1 VPRRPPRKW
10 FYRVVRRLRGKVD
23 DPYAVAGW
31 LWHYGMYPSTKRRI
45 LSQEGNPNPHPEGWT
60 VSETIYKGGRMTP
73 DPDPRRRRRYGR
85 VRVIRRYVR
94 PVRSRI
100 RRGGR
105 GLWSWKSVLAGAI
118 GLLAMKKVIGE
129 NSMVGVSLGS
139 YDPAVQKIAT
149 GFILSQVGLDSSDL
163 ISAGVKEGVATIAD
177 NLIAGKGIGGFGKT
191 TTGNYL

>member
-1 VPRRPPRKW
+1 MPRYRWRKI
-10 FYRVVRRLRGKVD
+10 RGGKQRLRFDDNIVTEILTVPHRSGGLRKTRKITGGK
-23 DPYAVAGW
+23 
-31 LWHYGMYPSTKRRI
+31 
-45 LSQEGNPNPHPEGWT
+45 
-60 VSETIYKGGRMTP
+60 MTP

-94 PVRSRI
+94 PVRRRI

-118 GLLAMKKVIGE
+118 GLLAVKKVIGE
-129 NSMVGVSLGS
+129 NSALNISLGS

-149 GFILSQVGLDSSDL
+149 GFILSQVGLDNSDL

-177 NLIAGKGIGGFGKT
+177 NLIAGKGIGGLGATT